1 MSDGNGFAAGPF
13 SMMAVSALENHID
26 TIEIM
31 GRKFAAIKLGDE
43 VEGGA
48 NVTACMIFCRGILGY
63 NAQQDLV
70 LRDMMGGGQKVE
82 PGDWIVM
89 ISRTEYTVFRMH
101 GNESLFSLMPEVRK
115 STPEARLARIAQAHK
130 KDVDEHGGTHG
141 LCVEC
146 YQPWGDNGCPTY
158 VWATT
163 DRDPI
168 NTWDPADDESLEG
181 VEDET

>member
-1 MSDGNGFAAGPF
+1 MSGDEGDGFDAGPF
-13 SMMAVSALENHID
+13 SMLSVSALENHIEAIRIGD
-26 TIEIM
+26 
-31 GRKFAAIKLGDE
+31 RVYAAICWDRGTT
-43 VEGGA
+43 
-48 NVTACMIFCRGILGY
+48 VTQLMIFCRGILGW
-63 NAQQDLV
+63 NVRQELV
-70 LRDMMGGGQKVE
+70 LRDFMGGDQVVHE
-82 PGDWIVM
+82 GDWIIMV
-89 ISRTEYTVFRMH
+89 SRTEYRIMRTER
-101 GNESLFSLMPEVRK
+101 EDASLFALMPNVPV

-146 YQPWGDNGCPTY
+146 YQSWGENGCPTY

-168 NTWDPADDESLEG
+168 NTWDPADDETPGG